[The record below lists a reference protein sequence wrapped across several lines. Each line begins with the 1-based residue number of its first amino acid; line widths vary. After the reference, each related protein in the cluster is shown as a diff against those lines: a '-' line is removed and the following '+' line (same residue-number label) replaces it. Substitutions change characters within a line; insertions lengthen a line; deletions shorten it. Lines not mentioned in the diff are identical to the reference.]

1 MENNNKSSLLVG
13 PDDKIGM
20 GEAGF
25 LGLQHVLAM
34 DIYVPPIILASMM
47 AMGLGDQMGLLQS
60 TFLAAGIGTILQ
72 TFVFMKMPVSQ
83 GPSFVPLGA
92 AAGVVL
98 ASGGIKGSGMGTLI
112 GALLVGSI
120 ILIILGATGIF
131 QKIINK
137 LVPALVGG
145 TIITCVGLSLI
156 PTALN
161 SNIFNAPGNINK
173 NIILASVTALTL
185 LVSVGISLKFPKVRR
200 FFRTSSIILA
210 LGVGTIVSTMM
221 GMFNWKEVA
230 DAAWFGFP
238 QRTILHWGINFS
250 PSAIITFIIIYA
262 VITTETTGTWFA
274 MGAVTNHEITPKQ
287 WNHGIIGEGLSCMV
301 AALLGTTP
309 VTGYSTNAGVI
320 SITGVAS
327 KRVFLFAGIWFS
339 VLGFFS
345 KLSAFLAAIP
355 APVIGGVFA
364 IITVTIMLNG
374 LNVIRGLETTD
385 RDLYII
391 GIPIVLTLAL
401 VLLPAN
407 VTKNAPQILQY
418 LLGSPIAAAAIAAI
432 VLNLVM
438 PKTTPSASKVK
449 TV

>member
-1 MENNNKSSLLVG
+1 MENKNKSGLLVG

-112 GALLVGSI
+112 GALLVGSV

-238 QRTILHWGINFS
+238 QRTIFHWGINFS

>member
-1 MENNNKSSLLVG
+1 MEENKSTLLIG
-13 PDDKIGM
+13 PDDKVGF

-34 DIYVPPIILASMM
+34 DIYVPPIILAGMM
-47 AMGLGDQMGLLQS
+47 AMGTGQQMSLLQS

-72 TFVFMKMPVSQ
+72 TYVFMKMPVSQ

-98 ASGGIKGSGMGTLI
+98 ASGGIKGNGMATLI
-112 GALLVGSI
+112 GALLIGSI

-131 QKIINK
+131 QKIISK

-156 PTALN
+156 PSALN
-161 SNIFNAPGNINK
+161 DNIFEASGNINN
-173 NIILASVTALTL
+173 NIILASITALTL
-185 LVSVGISLKFPKVRR
+185 LVSVGISMKFPKVRR
-200 FFRTSSIILA
+200 IFRTGSIILA
-210 LGVGTIVSTMM
+210 LAVGTIVSSIM
-221 GMFNWKEVA
+221 GLFNWKTVA
-230 DAAWFGFP
+230 DAAWFSLPSGTAFNY
-238 QRTILHWGINFS
+238 GISFS

-274 MGAVTNHEITPKQ
+274 MGAVTNHEISKKQ
-287 WNHGIIGEGLSCMV
+287 WNMGIIGEGFSCLV

-327 KRVFLFAGIWFS
+327 KRVFLFAGIWFT

-364 IITVTIMLNG
+364 IICVTIMLNG
-374 LNVIRGLETTD
+374 LNVIRSLKTTD
-385 RDLYII
+385 RDIYII
-391 GIPIVLTLAL
+391 GLPIILTLAL
-401 VLLPAN
+401 VLLPAS
-407 VTKNAPQILQY
+407 VTKESPQILQY

-432 VLNLVM
+432 VLNLLM
-438 PKTTPSASKVK
+438 PKVK
-449 TV
+449 TLTSDAA